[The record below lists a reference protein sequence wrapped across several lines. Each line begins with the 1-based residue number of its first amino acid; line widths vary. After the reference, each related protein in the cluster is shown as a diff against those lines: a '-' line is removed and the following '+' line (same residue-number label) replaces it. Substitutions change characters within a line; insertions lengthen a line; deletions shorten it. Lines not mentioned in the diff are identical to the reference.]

1 MWVGRPEKQAHSPPR
16 LCVIFIWVLNQEF
29 SVSGAQNELC
39 SNLWKCLLSVHICK
53 LGQLSEVVV
62 EVNWHR
68 PPEDRL
74 VTNFPGLLEMSTPIE
89 TSTPIGREVHTT
101 QILRSPISDSA
112 AWLVG
117 SPSALDFPAVVLP
130 VFTHFQRHHISGVL
144 YLPITLP

>member
-1 MWVGRPEKQAHSPPR
+1 M
-16 LCVIFIWVLNQEF
+16 
-29 SVSGAQNELC
+29 C

-62 EVNWHR
+62 KVNWHR

-74 VTNFPGLLEMSTPIE
+74 VTNFPGLLETP
-89 TSTPIGREVHTT
+89 TPIGREVYAT

-112 AWLVG
+112 ASLVG

-130 VFTHFQRHHISGVL
+130 VFIHFQRHRISGVL
-144 YLPITLP
+144 YLPITLL

>member
-1 MWVGRPEKQAHSPPR
+1 MIIWVGWPEKQTQSSSR
-16 LCVIFIWVLNQEF
+16 LCIIFIWVLNREF

-68 PPEDRL
+68 SSEDRL
-74 VTNFPGLLEMSTPIE
+74 VTNFPDLLGMPTPI
-89 TSTPIGREVHTT
+89 SRKVYAT
-101 QILRSPISDSA
+101 QVLRSPISDSA
-112 AWLVG
+112 ASLVG

-144 YLPITLP
+144 HLLITLL